1 MNDKNVILTSVAQV
15 KRHLEEELG
24 NNKIKATLVRSV
36 MSKDM
41 GMRYR
46 KITRINWTQN
56 SMGNLILR

>member
-1 MNDKNVILTSVAQV
+1 MNDQNVIITSVAQV
-15 KRHLEEELG
+15 KRHVEEEHG
-24 NNKIKATLVRSV
+24 NDKIKASVIRSV

-46 KITRINWTQN
+46 KITRINWTHN